1 MLDSAEV
8 IYATEGVEGLSLR
21 TIAERA
27 NANLAAINY
36 HFRTKSA
43 LTEAMLTRALGPL
56 TEESAHLLNLLQ
68 TEYGSNLQPVHILAA
83 MLLPIIRE
91 LGMPKASLQATP
103 QTSLQPLPQTPP
115 HRLQFLQRTTTD
127 QSPFVRQLMSNAFTV
142 HTERFDKAF
151 VQSFPAKSAV
161 DAVLYFRLFCNALP
175 GSLCNHNTFAICR
188 LLVARP
194 GTMPRDILLFF
205 AMMLNRCTLM
215 PEAEMPRTDV
225 HTTVDDIMRVL
236 ADTDTVSTLTAQ
248 FGSTHQAA

>member
-1 MLDSAEV
+1 MLNSDTSGTKSRVLDSAEV

-56 TEESAHLLNLLQ
+56 SDESTGLLSLLQ
-68 TEYGSNLQPVHILAA
+68 AHFQLTLQPAHVLAA

-91 LGMPKASLQATP
+91 LATFQAS
-103 QTSLQPLPQTPP
+103 P

-127 QSPFVRQLMSNAFTV
+127 QSPFVRQLMSNAFTL

-151 VQSFPAKSAV
+151 VQSFPAKTAI

-175 GSLCNHNTFAICR
+175 GSLCNHNTFAICQI
-188 LLVARP
+188 LVARP
-194 GTMPRDILLFF
+194 GTTPRDILLFF
-205 AMMLNRCTLM
+205 AMMLERCAV
-215 PEAEMPRTDV
+215 PAGSDKIQSDSGAI
-225 HTTVDDIMRVL
+225 VDDVMRVL
-236 ADTDTVSTLTAQ
+236 APTYTVHTLTAQ
-248 FGSTHQAA
+248 YGTHQEA

>member
-1 MLDSAEV
+1 MLNSDTAGTKNRVLDSAEV

-56 TEESAHLLNLLQ
+56 SEESASLLSLLQ
-68 TEYGSNLQPVHILAA
+68 AHYQSTLAPAHVLAA

-91 LGMPKASLQATP
+91 LGGTQAT
-103 QTSLQPLPQTPP
+103 P

-127 QSPFVRQLMSNAFTV
+127 QSPFVRQLMSNAFTLQ
-142 HTERFDKAF
+142 TERFDKAF
-151 VQSFPAKSAV
+151 VQSFPSKSAI

-175 GSLCNHNTFAICR
+175 GSLCNHNTFAICQI
-188 LLVARP
+188 LVARP
-194 GTMPRDILLFF
+194 GMMPRDILLFF
-205 AMMLNRCTLM
+205 AMMLERCTVAPGSDSHPMDLD
-215 PEAEMPRTDV
+215 A
-225 HTTVDDIMRVL
+225 TVDDLLRVL
-236 ADTDTVSTLTAQ
+236 AATHTVGVLTIRYGA
-248 FGSTHQAA
+248 THQEA